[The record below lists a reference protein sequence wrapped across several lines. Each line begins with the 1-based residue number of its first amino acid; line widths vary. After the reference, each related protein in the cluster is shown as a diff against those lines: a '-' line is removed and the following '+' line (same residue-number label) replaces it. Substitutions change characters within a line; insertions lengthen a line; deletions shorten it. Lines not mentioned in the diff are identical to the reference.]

1 MNMKKLIMILVCGF
15 VLIAVSPVTAG
26 VTTINVPGTA
36 CPSFAGQTFPVPIAT
51 TGDDPLYLYHLDW
64 FFPNTMPP
72 SIDISGY
79 SSIQS
84 ITAVGSW
91 SHGTIFTGPD
101 GYAGFDPTHQE
112 YIDLGISPVIGA
124 QLNSLVGVFL
134 TNATPVAFSA
144 PASLTFGVSD
154 MTTPQ
159 LQQTFVIGSSLNN
172 ITIPVGATRLFFGL
186 NNGYEWNNNLGSVDV
201 TISAIPA
208 PGAILLGS
216 IGISLVGWLRRRRTL

>member
-1 MNMKKLIMILVCGF
+1 MNIKKLIMILVCGF

-26 VTTINVPGTA
+26 VTTINVSGTA
-36 CPSFAGQTFPVPIAT
+36 CPYFAGQILPLPNAPA
-51 TGDDPLYLYHLDW
+51 GDSPSYHLDQADVD
-64 FFPNTMPP
+64 TIPP
-72 SIDISGY
+72 WIDVSGY
-79 SSIQS
+79 SAIQS
-84 ITAVGSW
+84 ITAVGIWGHPALS
-91 SHGTIFTGPD
+91 GPD
-101 GYAGFDPTHQE
+101 GYAGFDPAHQE
-112 YIDLGISPVIGA
+112 YIDLGISPVLIA
-124 QLNSLVGVFL
+124 PLNALVGVFL

-159 LQQTFVIGSSLNN
+159 LQQMFVIGSSLNN

-186 NNGYEWNNNLGSVDV
+186 NNGYEWNNNVGSVDV